1 MNEADVFFHI
11 TDFILKRRYL
21 ATLIHNWFES
31 LTEPPSDSE
40 SERLQ
45 GPSTGAEAR
54 RRVPVLVLPLVLS
67 VHLGAVKPGKSR
79 WPWVQ
84 LSRPVIVMFHPPPIL
99 QGQDLHLKENVPPL
113 LLLSRTFYLIDVK
126 PKPTEI
132 PLSGEVSPG
141 SVGNLDPR
149 TGASPQT
156 SISRYSQSRH
166 FFWHILEFGPSGFKN
181 LQKMKITQT
190 PSSYVAVTIFRSLIW
205 FRSLIRSPVYP
216 FYLSI

>member
-1 MNEADVFFHI
+1 MLIRFYLPFEFCLLCVYYICLYTHTYTYIHLKFGHLVLENLHLILMLISLVMNEADVFFHI

-79 WPWVQ
+79 
-84 LSRPVIVMFHPPPIL
+84 
-99 QGQDLHLKENVPPL
+99 
-113 LLLSRTFYLIDVK
+113 
-126 PKPTEI
+126 
-132 PLSGEVSPG
+132 
-141 SVGNLDPR
+141 
-149 TGASPQT
+149 
-156 SISRYSQSRH
+156 
-166 FFWHILEFGPSGFKN
+166 
-181 LQKMKITQT
+181 
-190 PSSYVAVTIFRSLIW
+190 
-205 FRSLIRSPVYP
+205 
-216 FYLSI
+216 